1 MGCMAV
7 KPIVDRLESEV
18 EGRLT
23 VIRLNVQDPAGRIL
37 GERYAVQYTPTFV
50 LLDAEGNR
58 VWRTVGAIDPAEVER
73 TLEGP

>member
-7 KPIVDRLESEV
+7 KPIVDRLESEH

-37 GERYAVQYTPTFV
+37 GERYDLQYTPTFV
-50 LLDAEGNR
+50 FLDAQGKR
-58 VWRTVGAIDPAEVER
+58 VWRAVGAIDPAEVDR